1 MGDFDY
7 LMETL
12 DEVSNQ
18 APEQDSLAKLK
29 ALVELYKNQK
39 DAVDSLEEQL
49 SQAKA
54 AFYKTSK
61 ELIPNL
67 LMQNGLSEIKL
78 PSGEKVQVKMDV
90 SPTIT
95 DMEAFAKFLDERGE
109 SNILKT
115 QMELGKMDASI
126 LRKIKKL
133 LVDNL
138 DLYPDIKQTVHPMT
152 LKAYIKN
159 LCLLNEQNPS
169 FDGDSH
175 IALQDLPKCVS
186 AFTYYNTTIK
196 KSK

>member
-18 APEQDSLAKLK
+18 VPEQDSLAKLK

-126 LRKIKKL
+126 LRSSPRTWGCFREL
-133 LVDNL
+133 LYL
-138 DLYPDIKQTVHPMT
+138 R
-152 LKAYIKN
+152 
-159 LCLLNEQNPS
+159 CLVLVFPTHVGVFPVSQKPRYELISLPHARGGVSVRPSIPVPLN
-169 FDGDSH
+169 
-175 IALQDLPKCVS
+175 
-186 AFTYYNTTIK
+186 
-196 KSK
+196 

>member
-1 MGDFDY
+1 
-7 LMETL
+7 
-12 DEVSNQ
+12 
-18 APEQDSLAKLK
+18 
-29 ALVELYKNQK
+29 
-39 DAVDSLEEQL
+39 
-49 SQAKA
+49 
-54 AFYKTSK
+54 
-61 ELIPNL
+61 
-67 LMQNGLSEIKL
+67 
-78 PSGEKVQVKMDV
+78 MDV

-126 LRKIKKL
+126 LRKIKEL

-196 KSK
+196 RSK

>member
-1 MGDFDY
+1 MGNYDY

-12 DEVSNQ
+12 DEAANQ
-18 APEQDSLAKLK
+18 GPEQDSLARLK
-29 ALVELYKNQK
+29 ALVDLYKEQK
-39 DAVDSLEEQL
+39 EAVETLEEEL
-49 SQAKA
+49 SQAKN

-78 PSGEKVQVKMDV
+78 PTGEKVQVKMDV

-95 DMEAFAKFLDERGE
+95 DMEAFSKFLDERGE

-115 QMELGKMDASI
+115 QMELGKLDGSI
-126 LRKIKKL
+126 VRKIKQL
-133 LVDNL
+133 LIENL
-138 DLYPDIKQTVHPMT
+138 DMYPDIKQTVHPMT

-159 LCLLNEQNPS
+159 LCLLNEQDPS
-169 FDGDSH
+169 FDGYDH
-175 IALQDLPKCVS
+175 IALQDLPKCIS

-196 KSK
+196 RSK